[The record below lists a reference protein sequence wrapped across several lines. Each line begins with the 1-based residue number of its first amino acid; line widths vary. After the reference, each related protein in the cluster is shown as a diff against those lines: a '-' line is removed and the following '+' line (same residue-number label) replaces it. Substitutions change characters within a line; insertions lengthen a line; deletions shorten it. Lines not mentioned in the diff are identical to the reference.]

1 MPATIRAMARRN
13 ENAADAA
20 LLADHGR
27 LAQLAGLLI
36 VQATSSRGDTRF
48 AGGSSVIPNERSSRQ
63 ALGDAIWQR
72 VLRPYY
78 IGATGE
84 ALRNEYARG
93 DSLGITPQSPYAER
107 LTAGVRGA
115 VRVQAERQAALIR
128 RHIGDPG
135 VVAWLTEGRPTVVQ
149 ETLMDSFSQW
159 VDPAGFM
166 LADRILRTAVGVRAR
181 VNRFLDYHIGR
192 GTPAGEMTAALGQF
206 LTTGERQRR
215 PYGQQG
221 GYAARLLL
229 RNEVIVAGGWATL
242 NASQVNPVVGGIQWQ
257 LTRADDGRDRCDL
270 NSRGGPNGDGVYAPA
285 DVPPWPDHVGE
296 QCILSPVATSTPAA
310 VTAAL
315 RAAID
320 AATGYAQAL
329 RGVFNVDWLTEALLS
344 GAFGAVAR
352 RLLEAAREIV

>member
-1 MPATIRAMARRN
+1 MPATYRTRTRSNERN
-13 ENAADAA
+13 ADAA
-20 LLADHGR
+20 LLADHAR

-36 VQATSSRGDTRF
+36 VQS
-48 AGGSSVIPNERSSRQ
+48 AGGSSAVPNSRAARQ
-63 ALGDAIWQR
+63 SLSDAIWQR

-78 IGATGE
+78 IGPTGE
-84 ALRNEYARG
+84 ALR
-93 DSLGITPQSPYAER
+93 GITPQSPYAER

-135 VVAWLTEGRPTVVQ
+135 VVAWLTGPRPLPVQ

-159 VDPAGFM
+159 VDPTGFA
-166 LADRILRTAVGVRAR
+166 LADRILRMAVGVRAR
-181 VNRFLDYHIGR
+181 VNRFLDYHVGR
-192 GTPAGEMTAALGQF
+192 GTPAGAMTSALSQF

-229 RNEVIVAGGWATL
+229 RNEMIVAGGWATL

-296 QCILSPVATSTPAA
+296 QCILSPVATSTPGA

-315 RAAID
+315 SAAID

-344 GAFGAVAR
+344 GAFGAVAK